1 MSKNKVEIVGVNTA
15 KLKKLNKDEI
25 LEYIKEYHQGNK
37 SNFNKLV
44 EGNLKLVLS
53 VVQKYN
59 NRKENLD
66 DLFQIGVLGLIKAID
81 NFDLN
86 KNVLF
91 STYAVPM
98 ISGEIK
104 RYLRDNNMVKIS
116 RQLKDIAYKSL
127 KVKESFM
134 EKNNREP
141 SIKEIANILNYNE
154 FDIKEA
160 FDSSYSVVSIF
171 EPLNNEN
178 GDDLFL
184 IDQISNSSF
193 ENDHL
198 VDYLTLEEALFSL
211 NDSYKKIIY
220 KRYFEDLT
228 QMEIAKEFNVSQ
240 AQVSR
245 MEKQA
250 LFELRKYF

>member
-15 KLKKLNKDEI
+15 KLIKISKEEI
-25 LEYIKEYHQGNK
+25 LELIKEYQLGDK

-81 NFDLN
+81 NFDLE

-98 ISGEIK
+98 INGEIR

-127 KVKESFM
+127 KVKEKFI

-141 SIKEIANILNYNE
+141 SIKEIANILNYSE
-154 FDIKEA
+154 YDIKEA
-160 FDSSYSVVSIF
+160 FDSSYNVVSIF
-171 EPLNNEN
+171 EPINTEN
-178 GDDLFL
+178 GDELFL
-184 IDQISNSSF
+184 IDQISNSNF
-193 ENDHL
+193 ENNHL
-198 VDYLTLEEALFSL
+198 VDYLTLEEALFNL
-211 NDSYKKIIY
+211 NDSFKKIIY

-250 LFELRKYF
+250 LSELRKYF

>member
-1 MSKNKVEIVGVNTA
+1 MSKNKVEIVGINTA
-15 KLKKLNKDEI
+15 KLKKLNKEEI
-25 LEYIKEYHQGNK
+25 IRFINEYHLGDK
-37 SNFNKLV
+37 TNFNKLV

-66 DLFQIGVLGLIKAID
+66 DLFQIGVLGLIKAIE

-98 ISGEIK
+98 INGEIR

-116 RQLKDIAYKSL
+116 RQIKDIAYKSL
-127 KVKESFM
+127 KVKESFI
-134 EKNNREP
+134 EENNREP
-141 SIKEIANILNYNE
+141 SINEIANILNCNE
-154 FDIKEA
+154 FDVKEA
-160 FDSSYSVVSIF
+160 FDSSYNIISIF
-171 EPLNNEN
+171 EPINNEN
-178 GDDLFL
+178 GDELFL
-184 IDQISNSSF
+184 IDQISNSNF

-198 VDYLTLEEALFSL
+198 IDYLTLEEALFNL
-211 NDSYKKIIY
+211 NESYKKIIY

-250 LFELRKYF
+250 LFELKKYF

>member
-15 KLKKLNKDEI
+15 KLIKISKEEI
-25 LEYIKEYHQGNK
+25 LELIKEYQLGDK

-66 DLFQIGVLGLIKAID
+66 DLFQIGVLGLIKAIE
-81 NFDLN
+81 NFDLE

-98 ISGEIK
+98 INGEIR

-127 KVKESFM
+127 KVKEKFI

-141 SIKEIANILNYNE
+141 SIKEIANILNYSE
-154 FDIKEA
+154 YDIKEA
-160 FDSSYSVVSIF
+160 FDSSYNVVSIF
-171 EPLNNEN
+171 EPINTEN
-178 GDDLFL
+178 GDELFL
-184 IDQISNSSF
+184 IDQISNSNF
-193 ENDHL
+193 ENNHL
-198 VDYLTLEEALFSL
+198 VDYLTLEEALFNL
-211 NDSYKKIIY
+211 NDSFKKIIY

-250 LFELRKYF
+250 LSELRKYF